1 MATTPRKSAEP
12 QAGHPA
18 DGVTANGP
26 EVAPIDPRYLQPGQ
40 AVTGILSTNPPRG
53 VDELPADHI
62 TDEPSMA
69 AVQKAVHERVAKETE
84 QGFRGARG
92 AKPVPNS
99 AYTLAGVNAGTP
111 TPETV
116 VHTPTSK

>member
-1 MATTPRKSAEP
+1 MATSPRKPAPE
-12 QAGHPA
+12 AGDPA

-26 EVAPIDPRYLQPGQ
+26 EVAPLDPRYLQPRQNVVG
-40 AVTGILSTNPPRG
+40 VVSTNPPRG

-69 AVQKAVHERVAKETE
+69 AVQKQVHERIAQETKD
-84 QGFRGARG
+84 GFRGARG
-92 AKPVPNS
+92 PKAVPNS

-111 TPETV
+111 NPETV
-116 VHTPTSK
+116 VHTPSSK